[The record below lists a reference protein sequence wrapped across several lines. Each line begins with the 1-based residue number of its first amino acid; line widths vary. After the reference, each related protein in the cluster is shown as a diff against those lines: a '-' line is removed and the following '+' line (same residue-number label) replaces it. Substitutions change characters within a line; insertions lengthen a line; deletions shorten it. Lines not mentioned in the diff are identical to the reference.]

1 MQNLEVADKSPLSF
15 IDKAWRNFSCYALD
29 IQVGPQLL
37 QYFDYKVQII
47 RQVQTEEILW
57 CCGIFL
63 FDSCAFD
70 ELQLVEFYGVQR
82 QGTDETA
89 LVHKH

>member
-1 MQNLEVADKSPLSF
+1 MQNLEVADKSPLCF
-15 IDKAWRNFSCYALD
+15 IDKTWRNFSGYALY

-57 CCGIFL
+57 HGSIFL

-89 LVHKH
+89 LVRKH

>member
-15 IDKAWRNFSCYALD
+15 IDKTWRNFSGYALD

-37 QYFDYKVQII
+37 QYFDYKIQII

-57 CCGIFL
+57 HGSIFL

-70 ELQLVEFYGVQR
+70 ELQLVELYGVQR

-89 LVHKH
+89 LVSKH